1 MVEKI
6 IEFSARNR
14 LLVLL
19 GVGFALVA
27 SLVSIK
33 KMKLDAI
40 PDLSDPQVIVFTEW
54 MGRSPTLI
62 EDQVTYPIVSKL
74 IGTPHVTD
82 VRGFSMFGMSFVY
95 VIFDEGTDIYWARS
109 RVLEYMN
116 GLRGALPEG
125 VSPTLGPDATG
136 IGWTFQYTLTDKSGR
151 HSLDELRTF
160 QDFTL
165 RYALGSVPG
174 VAEVASVGG
183 YQKQYQV
190 TVDPNRLRAY
200 GVTLSEVIDAI
211 RQSNN
216 DVGGRIIEL
225 SGREYYVRGR
235 GYIHDLG
242 AIEKVALRTS
252 GPSGTPLLVKDVAT
266 VRFGPDIRRGL
277 LEWNGEGEAV
287 GAVVVTRYGENALD
301 VIGRIKKKVEEL
313 KPSFPDG
320 VELTIAYDRSGL
332 IERSVD
338 TLRHALTEEAIVVSI
353 VIMLFLLHFRS
364 SMLPILSLPI
374 SVALSFIPMALLD
387 IPSTIM
393 SLGGIAIA
401 IGATVDAQIVM
412 IEAGHKKLEHA
423 GPGADRHRILVEAA
437 KEVTPAIFFSLLII
451 AVAFL
456 PVFTLTGQA
465 GRLFKPLAYTKT
477 FVMLISALLSITFA
491 PALQDLF
498 IRGKITPEKKH
509 PVSRFLIRLYEP
521 FVYVALRRPKSTI
534 AIGLFALASAIPV
547 AMRLGNE
554 FMPPLNEGDLLYMP
568 ITFPNISIEEAKRQ
582 LQYQDRI
589 LRSFPEVET
598 VFGKVGRVESATD
611 PAPITMVETTVQLR
625 PAKEWRKKHRD
636 RWYSGWAPGWVRPV
650 LRPFW
655 PEERPL
661 TWEELTTEMNGKMQ
675 FPGWTNAWT
684 MPIKTRVD
692 MLTTGVRTPIG
703 IKVFGTDLNEVEKVG
718 VSLEHLLA
726 PIRGTRSV
734 LYERN
739 LGGLYLDI
747 IPKPDE
753 LSRYGLRVADVERVI
768 ESAIGGA
775 PIGTTIEG
783 RNRFSINVRYPQDL
797 RGNLE
802 ALRQV
807 LVPIGGGAAGGAAPM
822 GTQGALEAPRANAA
836 FASAGALGWPRPIY
850 LAQDMEGIGGASS
863 PGPGMPRPRL
873 PSAPATATD
882 MPSAGLMEHAPMSSG
897 SGPMPSVGGGT
908 PMPSAPSLAAPGAPS
923 GGRSFVPL
931 GQVADIKV
939 AGGPPMVRDEAGLL
953 VGYVYV
959 DIDQGQRDIG
969 GYVSEAKD
977 VVAKAMASGELAM
990 PAGYFL
996 KWTGQYEQL
1005 AEMLAR
1011 MKVVVPVTLVIVVLL
1026 LFLQFRNFVEVLII
1040 LLSIPFA
1047 LVGSVWLMWL
1057 LDYRLSTAVWVGII
1071 ALVGLAAQTGIVMI
1085 VYIDAAFK
1093 RRKDAGM
1100 INDLDDIVAAHM
1112 EGTVQR
1118 VRPKLMTV
1126 STMLIGLVPLL
1137 WATSSGADVMKRIAA
1152 PMVGGL
1158 LTSAFLTL
1166 EIIPV
1171 VVTYWRLEQLLWERL
1186 AAGGSELLGRLR
1198 TDAAVAAIGAAVA
1211 AALGL
1216 ASLYVTFPGRSLLLG
1231 ELGAGLTFLTGL
1243 AAYVLHRPAARQ
1255 VVWPRSP

>member
-6 IEFSARNR
+6 IELCARNR

-19 GVGFALVA
+19 GVGFALGA
-27 SLVSIK
+27 ALVSIK
-33 KMKLDAI
+33 KVKLDAI
-40 PDLSDPQVIVFTEW
+40 PDLSDPQVIVFSEW
-54 MGRSPTLI
+54 MGRSPTLV

-74 IGTPHVTD
+74 IGAPHVSD

-95 VIFDEGTDIYWARS
+95 VVFEDGTDIYWARS
-109 RVLEYMN
+109 RVMEYMN

-136 IGWTFQYTLTDKSGR
+136 IGWTFQYTLPDRSGR
-151 HSLDELRTF
+151 HGLDELRTF

-190 TVDPNRLRAY
+190 TVDPDRLRAQ
-200 GVTLSEVIDAI
+200 GVTLNEVAEAI

-216 DVGGRIIEL
+216 DVGGRVIEM

-242 AIEKVALRTS
+242 DIEKIALRAN
-252 GPSGTPLLVKDVAT
+252 GGAPLLIKDVAT

-301 VIGRIKKKVEEL
+301 VIQRVKKKLDEL
-313 KPSFPDG
+313 RPSFPEG
-320 VELTIAYDRSGL
+320 VEVTIAYDRSGL
-332 IERSVD
+332 IERSIE
-338 TLRHALTEEAIVVSI
+338 TLRHALTEEAIVVSLVI
-353 VIMLFLLHFRS
+353 VLFLLHFRS
-364 SMLPILSLPI
+364 ALLPILSLPI
-374 SVALSFIPMALLD
+374 SVALAFIPMVLLD

-423 GPGADRHRILVEAA
+423 GPGANRRAVLIESA

-451 AVAFL
+451 AAGFL

-477 FVMLISALLSITFA
+477 FVMVISALLSITFA

-498 IRGKITPEKKH
+498 IRGKITPEKQH

-534 AIGLFALASAIPV
+534 AIGLFALASAVPL
-547 AMRLGNE
+547 ALHLGSE

-568 ITFPNISIEEAKRQ
+568 ITFSNISIEEAKRQ

-589 LRSFPEVET
+589 LRSFPEVAT
-598 VFGKVGRVESATD
+598 VFGKVGRVDSATD

-625 PAKEWRKKHRD
+625 PVKDWRRTHHQ
-636 RWYSGWAPGWVRPV
+636 RWYSGWAPGWLKPLFRP
-650 LRPFW
+650 LW
-655 PEERPL
+655 PDERPL
-661 TWEELTTEMNGKMQ
+661 SWDELTAEMNGRMQ

-692 MLTTGVRTPIG
+692 MLTTGIRTPIG
-703 IKVFGTDLNEVEKVG
+703 IKIFGTDLNEIEKAG
-718 VSLEHLLA
+718 VTLEHLLA
-726 PIRGTRSV
+726 PLAGTRSV

-747 IPKPDE
+747 IPRPAD
-753 LSRYGLRVADVERVI
+753 LARYGLHNADVERVI
-768 ESAIGGA
+768 EGAIGGA

-783 RNRFSINVRYPQDL
+783 RNRFSISVRYPRDV
-797 RGNLE
+797 RSDVE
-802 ALRQV
+802 TLRQA
-807 LVPIGGGAAGGAAPM
+807 LVPAERTGE
-822 GTQGALEAPRANAA
+822 T
-836 FASAGALGWPRPIY
+836 
-850 LAQDMEGIGGASS
+850 
-863 PGPGMPRPRL
+863 
-873 PSAPATATD
+873 
-882 MPSAGLMEHAPMSSG
+882 
-897 SGPMPSVGGGT
+897 
-908 PMPSAPSLAAPGAPS
+908 
-923 GGRSFVPL
+923 GRQTFVPL
-931 GQVADIKV
+931 GQLADVKIV
-939 AGGPPMVRDEAGLL
+939 GGPPMVRDEGGLL

-959 DIDQGQRDIG
+959 DIDQGQRDLG
-969 GYVSEAKD
+969 GYVAEAKD
-977 VVAKAMASGELAM
+977 VVAQATARGALKM

-1005 AEMLAR
+1005 AEMQAR
-1011 MKVVVPVTLVIVVLL
+1011 MKVVIPVTLALVVLL
-1026 LFLQFRNFVEVLII
+1026 LFLQFRNIVEVFII

-1047 LVGSVWLMWL
+1047 LVGSVWLLWL
-1057 LDYRLSTAVWVGII
+1057 LDYRLSTAVWVGVI

-1085 VYIDAAFK
+1085 VYIDHAFQ
-1093 RRKDAGM
+1093 RRKAAGM
-1100 INDLDDIVAAHM
+1100 IRDLDDIVAAHM
-1112 EGTVQR
+1112 EGTVER

-1126 STMLIGLVPLL
+1126 STMLIGLLPLQ

-1171 VVTYWRLEQLLWERL
+1171 VVTYWRLEELLWERL
-1186 AAGGSELLGRLR
+1186 AGSALRRRLR
-1198 TDAAVAAIGAAVA
+1198 AAAAVAVA
-1211 AALGL
+1211 G
-1216 ASLYVTFPGRSLLLG
+1216 V
-1231 ELGAGLTFLTGL
+1231 GL
-1243 AAYVLHRPAARQ
+1243 AAGLAVVGLYVSLPRGMVVLGDGLAALMFLGGVAAYAVSRPAARRT
-1255 VVWPRSP
+1255 VWPSR